1 MTTIENKNI
10 TPNWTSEKF
19 DYSEWEKVD
28 WKKLEENIS
37 NSSTNSN
44 IDNNNNEVNNDDN
57 NYDNNDDINDD
68 NNEVKKHYNRLNN
81 HYKSWSKNE
90 EEDLI
95 NSLKELTYNDTK
107 KIKIIANIHK
117 RTYNSIKCRINKLI
131 LDEYN
136 KKQNNIINEISK
148 KFNINNNE
156 IMKIINNKKNNKNE
170 LDKDKEII
178 ELKNNIIILQEKL
191 IKEYEKKF

>member
-10 TPNWTSEKF
+10 PPNWSSEKF

-28 WKKLEENIS
+28 WKKLEETIS

-44 IDNNNNEVNNDDN
+44 INNIDNNNNHH
-57 NYDNNDDINDD
+57 
-68 NNEVKKHYNRLNN
+68 NNEVKKPYKRLNN

-95 NSLKELTYNDTK
+95 NSLKDLTYNDTK
-107 KIKIIANIHK
+107 KIKVIANIHK

-148 KFNINNNE
+148 KFNINNND

-191 IKEYEKKF
+191 IKEYEKRF

>member
-28 WKKLEENIS
+28 WKKLEETIS

-44 IDNNNNEVNNDDN
+44 IDNNNNNNH
-57 NYDNNDDINDD
+57 D
-68 NNEVKKHYNRLNN
+68 NNEVNNNNNNQVKKPYKRLNN

-90 EEDLI
+90 EEELI
-95 NSLKELTYNDTK
+95 NSLKDLTYNDTK
-107 KIKIIANIHK
+107 KIKVIANIHK

-148 KFNINNNE
+148 KFNINNND

-191 IKEYEKKF
+191 IKEYEKRF